1 MSFVATA
8 IAGSAVIGAGAAIYG
23 ASQQS
28 QAIQNASQNVLQGQQ
43 QAIGAI
49 NKLETP
55 FVNFSQGLQPTLQ
68 SLLTPGPNQNQAF
81 QSLPGAQFAS
91 QMADY
96 GISAGAGK
104 TGISGSTAVAG
115 GTLKSQLAGQQFSTL
130 TNPLVQLYGT
140 GAQAAGNAGNQ
151 ISNTITGGAQSQAQ
165 LALGQGNVLAGA
177 AGGVGNN
184 LSNALLFNALR
195 GGGFGSDWQQTQQV
209 ANANPSL
216 PPGTSLLPQ
225 Q

>member
-23 ASQQS
+23 ANQQS
-28 QAIQNASQNVLQGQQ
+28 NAIQNASQNVLQGQQ
-43 QAIGAI
+43 NAIGAI

-68 SLLTPGPNQNQAF
+68 SLLTPGPSQTQTLG
-81 QSLPGAQFAS
+81 QLPGFQFAKDI
-91 QMADY
+91 ATE
-96 GISAGAGK
+96 GISAGAGR
-104 TGISGSTAVAG
+104 TGISGTTATSG
-115 GTLKSQLAGQQFSTL
+115 GTLASNIASQNWMNYV
-130 TNPLVQLYGT
+130 NPLISLYGT

-151 ISNTITGGAQSQAQ
+151 ISNTITGGAQNQAQ

-177 AGGVGNN
+177 AGSVGNN
-184 LSNALLFNALR
+184 VSNALLFNALR
-195 GGGFGSDWQQTQQV
+195 GGWASGGDVQQIQ
-209 ANANPSL
+209 NANPSL
-216 PPGTSLLPQ
+216 PPGTSLFGQ

>member
-1 MSFVATA
+1 MSFVAAA

-23 ASQQS
+23 ANQQS
-28 QAIQNASQNVLQGQQ
+28 NAIQNASQNVLQGQNN
-43 QAIGAI
+43 AIGAI

-55 FVNFSQGLQPTLQ
+55 FVNFSQGLQPTLS
-68 SLLTPGPNQNQAF
+68 SLLTPGPQQNQAF

-115 GTLKSQLAGQQFSTL
+115 GTLKSALAGQQFSTL
-130 TNPLVQLYGT
+130 TNPLIDLYRT
-140 GAQAAGNAGNQ
+140 GAQSASNAGSQ

-184 LSNALLFNALR
+184 VSNALLFNALR
-195 GGGFGSDWQQTQQV
+195 GGWASGGDVQQIQ
-209 ANANPSL
+209 NANPSL
-216 PPGTSLLPQ
+216 PPGTSLFGQ